1 MLLSIKAVVLPLE
14 IVDEIFGLA
23 VQPCYGP
30 KTQSAIALT
39 SCRGRML
46 ANKARFSTVYLG
58 RYGMSSWRQSKSGTD
73 TTMRY
78 LQKRRLLGVC
88 AHVRSVVLRIEVVRT
103 GVVDSELDWVL
114 QSADFKFVRAKLWR
128 VPTRD
133 SSSGP
138 GNGNR
143 DTATPVG
150 LGGCAFTLSFWY
162 MDTPSAVAFQSIKQ
176 FIHSLQLDTI
186 SLYNVCGLQKGVLAR
201 SNIKHLVLYR
211 ADVSLAKPR
220 SVGGSGGIR
229 APALDCDDEERKI
242 GVCRLESLETDMH
255 ITMAEHAA
263 LFHSGAGAG
272 HGLSRAFVFPRLR
285 KLRLHDLWTPT
296 QIFIRRANE
305 MLLNTPVLEELALL
319 YLPALERNE
328 LPPVRYSHL
337 SRLRSFSLGLH
348 ITTCKQIETFESLCA
363 GDPPPSLSEIIL
375 ESAIDLR
382 NGLAHGV
389 RAGVRYMKMLKLDKL
404 AVFLR
409 QPGYKRVEK
418 VVVRLGIAMNVYQ
431 PEKEDLVEGSV
442 ISLRDTVR
450 DAMGRQLER
459 KVRHLDVNVHLEL

>member
-78 LQKRRLLGVC
+78 LQKRVSAFAELIRAGDAL
-88 AHVRSVVLRIEVVRT
+88 IEVVRT

-328 LPPVRYSHL
+328 LPP
-337 SRLRSFSLGLH
+337 
-348 ITTCKQIETFESLCA
+348 IETFESLCA

-459 KVRHLDVNVHLEL
+459 KVRHLDVNVHLEFYDQWLYPKEAAGVDFERFNV